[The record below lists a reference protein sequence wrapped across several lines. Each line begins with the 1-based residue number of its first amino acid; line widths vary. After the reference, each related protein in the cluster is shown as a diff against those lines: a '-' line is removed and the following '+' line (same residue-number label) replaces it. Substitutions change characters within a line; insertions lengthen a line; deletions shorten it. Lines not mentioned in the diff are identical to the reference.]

1 MMTKIGQRSEL
12 KIMESNNSNLEWPS
26 LYLSIK
32 EKAPSIVTNGSK
44 IRPKM
49 GKASV
54 MKYNP

>member
-1 MMTKIGQRSEL
+1 MTKIGQSSEL
-12 KIMESNNSNLEWPS
+12 KIMASNNSNLKWPS

-32 EKAPSIVTNGSK
+32 EMAPSRVTNGSI

-54 MKYNP
+54 MNYNP

>member
-1 MMTKIGQRSEL
+1 MTKIGQRSEL
-12 KIMESNNSNLEWPS
+12 KIMASNNRNLEWPS